1 MNCYFLQW
9 YEIFAMYFL
18 HRIQGGKQ
26 QNKSGKQTKEA
37 EQKKPK
43 AQTIVDLDSIMSRF
57 CFVKLICLI

>member
-1 MNCYFLQW
+1 
-9 YEIFAMYFL
+9 MYFL

-37 EQKKPK
+37 EQKKAK
-43 AQTIVDLDSIMSRF
+43 AQTIVDLDSIMSGF